1 VLGVFIA
8 MVCTLTL
15 MLRQYHAQPSSAVI
29 SKGPSQT
36 LLINM
41 FSVFQFLLKISNEG
55 AVKALPSSLE
65 MF

>member
-1 VLGVFIA
+1 
-8 MVCTLTL
+8 